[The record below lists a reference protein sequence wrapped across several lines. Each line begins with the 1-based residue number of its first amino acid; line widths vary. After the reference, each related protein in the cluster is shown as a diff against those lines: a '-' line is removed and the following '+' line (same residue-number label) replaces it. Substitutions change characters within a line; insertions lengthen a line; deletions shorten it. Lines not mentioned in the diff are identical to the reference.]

1 MRNLI
6 KIFSILSLFG
16 FYSIEAQQV
25 VKKDTLS
32 GTELVMTMDSK
43 INAALE
49 GIEDK
54 CSRVAAN
61 NPSKDFSNNDSG
73 ISSGTNTRPTKIY
86 VPSRELTNAEI
97 CRKNP
102 RILGYKIQ
110 ITTVKSNEEA
120 NEVKSY
126 FRKRFPNLKVET
138 DASLRPN
145 YKILAGSYFTKQSA
159 AADLSRIREYFKSAV
174 AVQYRIF
181 CSEAK

>member
-1 MRNLI
+1 M
-6 KIFSILSLFG
+6 LSVLA
-16 FYSIEAQQV
+16 FYSVDAQQV
-25 VKKDTLS
+25 VRKDTLA
-32 GTELVMTMDSK
+32 GTELTMTMDSK
-43 INAALE
+43 VNAALE

-54 CSRVAAN
+54 CSKTTLATSSRDDDEDYS
-61 NPSKDFSNNDSG
+61 PSK
-73 ISSGTNTRPTKIY
+73 PTKIY
-86 VPSRELTNAEI
+86 VPNRELTNAEI

-110 ITTVKSNEEA
+110 IATVKSNEEA
-120 NEVKSY
+120 NEVKAY

-159 AADLSRIREYFKSAV
+159 ASDLSKVREYFKSAL

-181 CSEAK
+181 CAEAK

>member
-1 MRNLI
+1 MKNLI
-6 KIFSILSLFG
+6 KLFSILSLLV
-16 FYSIEAQQV
+16 FYNIDAQQI
-25 VKKDTLS
+25 VKKDTLA
-32 GTELVMTMDSK
+32 GTELIMTMDSK
-43 INAALE
+43 VNGALE
-49 GIEDK
+49 GLEDK
-54 CSRVAAN
+54 CSKTTTVIS
-61 NPSKDFSNNDSG
+61 SKDDDEDYA
-73 ISSGTNTRPTKIY
+73 SSRPTKIY

-120 NEVKSY
+120 NEVKAY

-159 AADLSRIREYFKSAV
+159 SSDLSKVKEYFKSAM

-181 CSEAK
+181 CAEAK

>member
-1 MRNLI
+1 MKNLI
-6 KIFSILSLFG
+6 KLFSILSILA
-16 FYSIEAQQV
+16 FYNIDAQQIV
-25 VKKDTLS
+25 RKDTLA
-32 GTELVMTMDSK
+32 GTELIMTMDSK
-43 INAALE
+43 VNSALE
-49 GIEDK
+49 SIEDK
-54 CSRVAAN
+54 CSKTT
-61 NPSKDFSNNDSG
+61 ST
-73 ISSGTNTRPTKIY
+73 ISSRDDDEDSSYSKPTKIY

-159 AADLSRIREYFKSAV
+159 ASDLSKVKEYFKSAV

-181 CSEAK
+181 CAEAK

>member
-1 MRNLI
+1 MRNFI
-6 KIFSILSLFG
+6 KIFSLLSFLG
-16 FYSIEAQQV
+16 FYTVEAQQV

-32 GTELVMTMDSK
+32 GTELIMTMDSRV
-43 INAALE
+43 NDAMANLE
-49 GIEDK
+49 EK
-54 CSRVAAN
+54 CARVAVN
-61 NPSKDFSNNDSG
+61 N
-73 ISSGTNTRPTKIY
+73 SSDNEEAPTRPAKIY

-110 ITTVKSNEEA
+110 ITTVKSNDEA
-120 NEVKSY
+120 NEVKAY

-159 AADLSRIREYFKSAV
+159 SADLSRVREYFKSAI
-174 AVQYRIF
+174 AIQYRIF
-181 CSEAK
+181 CAEAK

>member
-1 MRNLI
+1 MKNFI
-6 KIFSILSLFG
+6 KIFSIVLFG
-16 FYSIEAQQV
+16 GFYTLEAQQI

-43 INAALE
+43 VNAALE
-49 GIEDK
+49 NIEDK
-54 CSRVAAN
+54 CARTSSAVV
-61 NPSKDFSNNDSG
+61 SNDSDED
-73 ISSGTNTRPTKIY
+73 SGVTRPAKIY
-86 VPSRELTNAEI
+86 VPNRELTNAEI
-97 CRKNP
+97 CRRNP

-120 NEVKSY
+120 NEVKAY

-159 AADLSRIREYFKSAV
+159 ASDLSRVREYFKSAI

-181 CSEAK
+181 CAEAK

>member
-6 KIFSILSLFG
+6 KIISVLSLFG
-16 FYSIEAQQV
+16 FYTIEAQQV
-25 VKKDTLS
+25 VKRDTLG

-43 INAALE
+43 VNAALE
-49 GIEDK
+49 SIEDK
-54 CSRVAAN
+54 CSKVSVGTISRDN
-61 NPSKDFSNNDSG
+61 EEDGGYSK
-73 ISSGTNTRPTKIY
+73 PTKIY

-120 NEVKSY
+120 NEVKAY

-159 AADLSRIREYFKSAV
+159 ASDLSKVKEYFKSAM

-181 CSEAK
+181 CAEAK

>member
-25 VKKDTLS
+25 VRKDTLS
-32 GTELVMTMDSK
+32 GTELVITMDSR
-43 INAALE
+43 INAALD
-49 GIEDK
+49 GIEGK
-54 CSRVAAN
+54 CSKVATN
-61 NPSKDFSNNDSG
+61 NPARDSG
-73 ISSGTNTRPTKIY
+73 TGDGGISTGISAKPPKIY

-97 CRKNP
+97 CKKNP

-181 CSEAK
+181 CAEAK

>member
-6 KIFSILSLFG
+6 KIFSISSILG
-16 FYSIEAQQV
+16 FYNIDAQQV
-25 VKKDTLS
+25 VKKDTLA
-32 GTELVMTMDSK
+32 GTELTITMDPK
-43 INAALE
+43 VNGALE
-49 GIEDK
+49 TLEDK
-54 CSRVAAN
+54 CSRVAVSTPSRDN
-61 NPSKDFSNNDSG
+61 DDDYTPSK
-73 ISSGTNTRPTKIY
+73 PTKIF
-86 VPSRELTNAEI
+86 VPNRELTNAEI

-159 AADLSRIREYFKSAV
+159 ASDLSKVREYFKSAI

>member
-6 KIFSILSLFG
+6 KIFSIVSLFG

-25 VKKDTLS
+25 VKKDTLA
-32 GTELVMTMDSK
+32 GTELIMTMDSK
-43 INAALE
+43 VSSALE

-54 CSRVAAN
+54 CSRVAVN
-61 NPSKDFSNNDSG
+61 NNSTRDNTIDNPYTPSK
-73 ISSGTNTRPTKIY
+73 PTKIY

-159 AADLSRIREYFKSAV
+159 ASDISKIKEYFKSAIP
-174 AVQYRIF
+174 VQYRIF
-181 CSEAK
+181 CAEAK